1 MALFEGDG
9 ISDAAPP
16 ACHRCRQPE
25 AVLPLFHIVVLAL
38 VQGITEFLPISSSG
52 HLILVPGVTGWP
64 DQGLVIDVAAHMGT
78 LIAVLVYF
86 WRDIAGMLAG
96 LGRLAGGRLGAGRMD
111 DGAKLALNIAVA
123 TLPALAIGFAVQHFL
138 GDRLRS
144 IHVVAWTM
152 IGFAIVLYLADRI
165 GLTVRRLEHM
175 TMGQALVVGIAQTL
189 AFVPGTS
196 RSGITIVAA
205 RLLGYERAEAARFS
219 FLLSIPAIA
228 AAALLEGY
236 HVVQAGDWGHLHD
249 AALTAG
255 LSALAGFAAI
265 AFMMRWLRGANF
277 TIFVVY
283 RLLLGGALLY
293 LIYFRGY

>member
-1 MALFEGDG
+1 
-9 ISDAAPP
+9 
-16 ACHRCRQPE
+16 
-25 AVLPLFHIVVLAL
+25 VPLLHIVVLAL

-64 DQGLVIDVAAHMGT
+64 DQGLAIDVAAHVGT
-78 LIAVLVYF
+78 LVAVLIYF
-86 WRDIAGMLAG
+86 WRDVLAMLTG
-96 LGRLAGGRLGAGRMD
+96 LGRLLSGRFD
-111 DGAKLALNIAVA
+111 DGARLALLIAVA
-123 TLPALAIGFAVQHFL
+123 TLPALAIGFLVQHFL
-138 GDRLRS
+138 GDQLRS
-144 IHVVAWTM
+144 IHIVAWTM
-152 IGFAIVLYLADRI
+152 IIFAIVLYVADRI

-175 TMGQALVVGIAQTL
+175 KWNQALVIGIAQTL

-205 RLLGYERAEAARFS
+205 RLFGFERVEAARFS
-219 FLLSIPAIA
+219 FLLSIPAIL

-236 HVVQAGDWGHLHD
+236 EIFKSGDQSQLHD

-255 LSALAGFAAI
+255 ISAIAGLAAI
-265 AFMMRWLRGANF
+265 AFMMAWLKRANF

-283 RLLLGGALLY
+283 RLLLGAALLY

>member
-1 MALFEGDG
+1 M
-9 ISDAAPP
+9 
-16 ACHRCRQPE
+16 
-25 AVLPLFHIVVLAL
+25 PLLHIVVLAL

-64 DQGLVIDVAAHMGT
+64 DQGLVIDVSAHVGT
-78 LIAVLVYF
+78 LIAVVVYF
-86 WRDIAGMLAG
+86 WRDIGRMLAG
-96 LGRLAGGRLGAGRMD
+96 LGRVLGGRRGRMD
-111 DGAKLALNIAVA
+111 DGARLAFNILIA

-144 IHVVAWTM
+144 MHVVAWTM
-152 IGFAIVLYLADRI
+152 IVFGVVLYVADRV
-165 GLTVRRLEHM
+165 GLTVRRVEHM
-175 TMGQALVVGIAQTL
+175 GMGQALAIGVAQTL

-205 RLLGYERAEAARFS
+205 RLFGYERAEAARFS
-219 FLLSIPAIA
+219 FLLSIPAILA
-228 AAALLEGY
+228 AGLLEGFKI
-236 HVVQAGDWGHLHD
+236 VRAGDMTQLHD

-265 AFMMRWLRGANF
+265 AFMMRWLRSANF

-283 RLLLGGALLY
+283 RLLLGAALLY
-293 LIYFRGY
+293 LIYVRGY

>member
-1 MALFEGDG
+1 
-9 ISDAAPP
+9 
-16 ACHRCRQPE
+16 
-25 AVLPLFHIVVLAL
+25 LPLLHILVLGL

-64 DQGLVIDVAAHMGT
+64 DQGLAIDVAAHAGT
-78 LIAVLVYF
+78 LVAVLVYF
-86 WRDIAGMLAG
+86 WRDVLAMLKG
-96 LGRLAGGRLGAGRMD
+96 LGRLLGGRVD
-111 DGAKLALNIAVA
+111 DGARLALLIAVA
-123 TLPALAIGFAVQHFL
+123 TLPALAIGFLVQHFL

-152 IGFAIVLYLADRI
+152 IVFGIVLYVADRI

-175 TMGQALVVGIAQTL
+175 KWSQALVIGIAQTL

-196 RSGITIVAA
+196 RSGLTIVAA
-205 RLLGYERAEAARFS
+205 RLFGFERVEAARFS
-219 FLLSIPAIA
+219 FLLSIPAILA
-228 AAALLEGY
+228 AAILEGY
-236 HVVQAGDWGHLHD
+236 QIFKSGDPAQLHD

-255 LSALAGFAAI
+255 ISALAGLGAI
-265 AFMMRWLRGANF
+265 AFMMAWLRQSSF

-283 RLLLGGALLY
+283 RLLLGAALLY

>member
-1 MALFEGDG
+1 M
-9 ISDAAPP
+9 
-16 ACHRCRQPE
+16 
-25 AVLPLFHIVVLAL
+25 PLFHIVVLAL

-64 DQGLVIDVAAHMGT
+64 DQGLVIDVAAHVGT
-78 LIAVLVYF
+78 LLAVLVYF
-86 WRDIAGMLAG
+86 WRDVAGMLMG
-96 LGRLAGGRLGAGRMD
+96 LGRLASGRAATGRLVAGRVD
-111 DGAKLALNIAVA
+111 EGARLALNIAIA

-152 IGFAIVLYLADRI
+152 IGFGIVLYLADRI
-165 GLTVRRLEHM
+165 GLTVSRLEHM
-175 TMGQALVVGIAQTL
+175 TMGQALVIGIAQTL

-205 RLLGYERAEAARFS
+205 RLFDYERAEAARFS

-228 AAALLEGY
+228 AAGLLEGY
-236 HVVQAGDWGHLHD
+236 KVVQAGDWGQLHD

-255 LSALAGFAAI
+255 FSALAGFAAI
-265 AFMMRWLRGANF
+265 AFMMRWLRSGNF

-283 RLLLGGALLY
+283 RLLLGVALLY

>member
-1 MALFEGDG
+1 MPFL
-9 ISDAAPP
+9 
-16 ACHRCRQPE
+16 
-25 AVLPLFHIVVLAL
+25 HIVVLAL

-64 DQGLVIDVAAHMGT
+64 DQGLVIDVAAHVGT
-78 LIAVLVYF
+78 LCAVLVYF
-86 WRDIAGMLAG
+86 WRDVAAMLGG
-96 LGRLAGGRLGAGRMD
+96 LSRLSHGRVD
-111 DGAKLALNIAVA
+111 DGARLAFHLAIA
-123 TLPALAIGFAVQHFL
+123 TLPALAIGFLVQHFL

-144 IHVVAWTM
+144 IEIVAWTM
-152 IGFAIVLYLADRI
+152 IGFGIVLFIADRV

-175 TMGQALVVGIAQTL
+175 HGGQALVIGVAQTL

-205 RLLGYERAEAARFS
+205 RLFGYERAEAARFS

-228 AAALLEGY
+228 AAGLLEGY
-236 HVVQAGDWGHLHD
+236 KIVQAGDWSQLHD

-255 LSALAGFAAI
+255 LSAIAGFAAI
-265 AFMMRWLRGANF
+265 AFMMAWLRRANF

-283 RLLLGGALLY
+283 RLLLGAALLY

>member
-1 MALFEGDG
+1 M
-9 ISDAAPP
+9 
-16 ACHRCRQPE
+16 
-25 AVLPLFHIVVLAL
+25 PLLHIVVLAL

-64 DQGLVIDVAAHMGT
+64 DQGLVVDVSAHVGT
-78 LIAVLVYF
+78 LLAVLVYF
-86 WRDIAGMLAG
+86 WRDVATMVAG
-96 LGRLAGGRLGAGRMD
+96 LGRQARGRVD
-111 DGAKLALNIAVA
+111 DGARLAFQLAIA
-123 TLPALAIGFAVQHFL
+123 TLPALVIGFAVQHFL

-144 IHVVAWTM
+144 IQVVAWTM
-152 IGFAIVLYLADRI
+152 IGFGIVIFLADRI

-175 TMGQALVVGIAQTL
+175 TMGQALVIGIAQTL

-205 RLLGYERAEAARFS
+205 RLFGYERAEAARFS

-228 AAALLEGY
+228 AAGLLEGY
-236 HVVQAGDWGHLHD
+236 RIVQAGDWGEVHD

-265 AFMMRWLRGANF
+265 AFMMAWLRRASF

-283 RLLLGGALLY
+283 RLLLGAALLY

>member
-1 MALFEGDG
+1 
-9 ISDAAPP
+9 
-16 ACHRCRQPE
+16 
-25 AVLPLFHIVVLAL
+25 
-38 VQGITEFLPISSSG
+38 
-52 HLILVPGVTGWP
+52 
-64 DQGLVIDVAAHMGT
+64 
-78 LIAVLVYF
+78 
-86 WRDIAGMLAG
+86 MLAG
-96 LGRLAGGRLGAGRMD
+96 LWRMFRGRFD

-152 IGFAIVLYLADRI
+152 IGFGVVLYAADRI
-165 GLTVRRLEHM
+165 GLTVRRVEHM
-175 TMGQALVVGIAQTL
+175 SMGQALIVGIAQTL

-205 RLLGYERAEAARFS
+205 RLFGYERAEAARFS

-228 AAALLEGY
+228 AAGLLEGY
-236 HVVQAGDWGHLHD
+236 KVIQAGDMVQLHD

-265 AFMMRWLRGANF
+265 AFMMAWLRSANF
-277 TIFVVY
+277 TIFVAY
-283 RLLLGGALLY
+283 RLLLGAALLY
-293 LIYFRGY
+293 LIYFRGI